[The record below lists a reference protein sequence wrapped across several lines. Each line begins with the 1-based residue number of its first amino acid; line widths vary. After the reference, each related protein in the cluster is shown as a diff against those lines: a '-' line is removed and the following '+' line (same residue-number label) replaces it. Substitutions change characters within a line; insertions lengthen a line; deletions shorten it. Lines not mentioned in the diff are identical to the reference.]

1 MTVRPETS
9 VVYAAILT
17 AAALFCV
24 PSLGAE
30 PGGPKAPE
38 RPRGRTLYVSKLGDN
53 SDGSSWSKALHSVQQ
68 ALLAVPDDR
77 GGHRVIV
84 RPDTYHEANLYPAHK
99 GAAGAYN
106 ELIGDSDGQ
115 LGSGATGWV
124 VIDSGDPQLGFK
136 SYDWHSTIRAYK
148 KGWSPEH
155 EAESFSSVVWDRWT
169 LRHLYATGSDA
180 GWFFDLV
187 DQVVPFSVVV
197 EDCVGIGRAF
207 GGGVANCLS
216 RAQEPV
222 RFRRCTLWSLD
233 FWGDTSGAYVR
244 FENKAMPEHHDIVF
258 EDCTLVGPQC
268 AFKSSNFGF
277 HTHTHARLG
286 QCRLVALNFSQP
298 HGTPT
303 DGIIQSVQNGSLLS
317 IDLEDC
323 TLMGYKVF
331 GVIVDKDSVD
341 KIRYTC
347 RGEVKA
353 YVQFQQ
359 AVPAGIQRL
368 TAWPVDVFQGI
379 APPTR

>member
-1 MTVRPETS
+1 MSVRSSSS
-9 VVYAAILT
+9 VIYATFLAV
-17 AAALFCV
+17 AVLFC
-24 PSLGAE
+24 PRSPAAEKGADST
-30 PGGPKAPE
+30 ASTE
-38 RPRGRTLYVSKLGDN
+38 RGTTVYVSKLGDD
-53 SDGSSWSKALHSVQQ
+53 SDGSSWAKAFHSVQR
-68 ALLAVPDDR
+68 ALAAIPNNR

-84 RPDTYHEANLYPAHK
+84 RPDTYQEANLYPAHQ
-99 GAAGAYN
+99 GAEGAYN
-106 ELIGDSDGQ
+106 ELVGDVDGR

-124 VIDSGDPQLGFK
+124 IIDSGDATRGFQ

-148 KGWSPEH
+148 KGWSKEH
-155 EAESFSSVVWDRWT
+155 KAESFSAVVWDRWS
-169 LRHLYATGSDA
+169 LRHLYCTGSDG

-216 RAQEPV
+216 CPNEPV
-222 RFRRCTLWSLD
+222 VFRRCTLWSLD

-244 FENKAMPEHHDIVF
+244 FENKQMPKKHDILF

-277 HTHTHARLG
+277 HTYTHARLSG
-286 QCRLVALNFSQP
+286 CRLVALNFSQP

-303 DGIIQSVQNGSLLS
+303 DGVIQSVQNGELLS
-317 IDLEDC
+317 IDLENC
-323 TLMGYKVF
+323 TIMGYKVF

-341 KIRYTC
+341 KIAYTC

-359 AVPAGIQRL
+359 QVPEGMQRL
-368 TAWPVDVFQGI
+368 TAWPVEVFQQI
-379 APPTR
+379 APRSK